1 MNPDEKKVL
10 VKIERARNA
19 YLKNDYAKSVE
30 LYKWVEGQIQDD
42 PINLPIIWIELGWSY
57 YNLRDFKN
65 SILYLEKSLTS
76 SQLTVRQQFDCL
88 RLIGFSHG
96 ALKDSKNSL
105 RFLKEALKKD
115 IPETEKKYVNFEVGK
130 IHFLT
135 GALQKSETYFESAA
149 RFFTWE
155 EADYFQSIRYYQGL
169 LAFYK
174 KEYEYAERA
183 FAEIVENA
191 RSKEN
196 KATGYFGMAHL
207 LYQKQN
213 YGELLVLCEK
223 IMELDKNFYDGETV
237 AFFLCKSFMELNR
250 LKELTIFYNELKNRY
265 PNGRYHSYYPA
276 FEKILTQAKPSR
288 QNNPK

>member
-10 VKIERARNA
+10 EKIGQARNA

-42 PINLPIIWIELGWSY
+42 PVNLPIIWIELGWSY

-65 SILYLEKSLTS
+65 SISYLEKALTS

-96 ALKDSKNSL
+96 ALKESNNAL
-105 RFLKEALKKD
+105 RFLKNALKKD
-115 IPETEKKYVNFEVGK
+115 ISEAEKKYVNFEVGK
-130 IHFLT
+130 IYFLT
-135 GALQKSETYFESAA
+135 GALKKSETYFESAA
-149 RFFTWE
+149 KFFHWE
-155 EADYFQSIRYYQGL
+155 EAEYCQSIRYYQGF
-169 LAFYK
+169 LAFYE
-174 KEYEYAERA
+174 KEYAYAERA
-183 FAEIVENA
+183 FAEIIENA
-191 RSKEN
+191 RGKEN

-207 LYQKQN
+207 LYQKQD
-213 YGELLVLCEK
+213 YTELIALCEK

-237 AFFLCKSFMELNR
+237 AFFFCKSFMELNR
-250 LKELTIFYNELKNRY
+250 LKELAIFYNELKNKY

-276 FEKILTQAKPSR
+276 FEEILTPGETE
-288 QNNPK
+288 